1 MSNNG
6 DNAVPNAVSSN
17 SQEGE
22 GSSNQTGS
30 GSQTQWSGNSDGNNT
45 NQTGARR
52 ARNRNM
58 DRIVTEIKSFKGET
72 TKMNRHVFQLHVE
85 HSNKAQFTVTMEALR
100 IYAST
105 AYKSD
110 IEPMNILCTEL

>member
-6 DNAVPNAVSSN
+6 DNVVPNAVSSN
-17 SQEGE
+17 IQEGE

-30 GSQTQWSGNSDGNNT
+30 GGQTQGSGNSDSNNT

-52 ARNRNM
+52 VRNRNR
-58 DRIVTEIKSFKGET
+58 DRIVTETKSFKGET
-72 TKMNRHVFQLHVE
+72 TKMNGHVFQLHAE
-85 HSNKAQFTVTMEALR
+85 RSNKAQFTDTMEALR

-105 AYKSD
+105 AY
-110 IEPMNILCTEL
+110 